1 MNRKKQSIQLPLFEG
16 ISQSSIDK
24 MLQVGSVLDVPKGT
38 LLIRAKEPVSSIF
51 FQLSGKSMIY
61 NLTHSGK
68 RKILFIYGR
77 GALLNEHV
85 LNNHPPFVYCE
96 TIERSKIFSIPVAE
110 FIRLMESDF
119 QLTKRILEGQ
129 ERKIWRLS
137 HQLKN
142 TMSSIYLERKLAAKL
157 WKLSRDFGVQKEDG
171 IEIDINMTI
180 TFLADMLGVP
190 RETTSRVCSVL
201 VEHGLI
207 AINKKRITIS
217 DPQKMA
223 HFYKTGE
230 IEPK

>member
-1 MNRKKQSIQLPLFEG
+1 MKRKNQLAQISLFED
-16 ISQSSIDK
+16 ISSASIDK
-24 MLQVGSVLDVPKGT
+24 ILQAGTFLDIPKGT
-38 LLIRAKEPVSSIF
+38 LLIRAKEPVASIF
-51 FQLSGKSMIY
+51 FQVSGKSMIY
-61 NLTHSGK
+61 NLTHVGK
-68 RKILFIYGR
+68 RKILFIYGQ

-85 LNNHPPFVYCE
+85 LNNQPSFMYCE
-96 TIERSKIFSIPVAE
+96 TIENSTIFSIPVTE
-110 FIRLMESDF
+110 FIRILESDF
-119 QLTKRILEGQ
+119 ALTKKILEAQ

-157 WKLSRDFGVQKEDG
+157 WKLSRDFGVPTEQG
-171 IEIDINMTI
+171 IEIDVNMTI

-207 AINKKRITIS
+207 RINKKRITIS

-230 IEPK
+230 IE

>member
-1 MNRKKQSIQLPLFEG
+1 MRRKNQLSQFPLFEG
-16 ISQSSIDK
+16 VAPETIEK
-24 MLQVGSVLDVPKGT
+24 MLQVGNFLDVPKGT
-38 LLIRAKEPVSSIF
+38 MLIRAKESVSSIM

-61 NLTHSGK
+61 NLTHAGK
-68 RKILFIYGR
+68 RKILFIYGT

-96 TIERSKIFSIPVAE
+96 TIEKSKIFAVPVTE
-110 FIRLMESDF
+110 FVRIMESDF
-119 QLTKRILEGQ
+119 QLTKNILEAQ

-157 WKLSRDFGVQKEDG
+157 WKLSRDFGIPTEDG
-171 IEIDINMTI
+171 IEIDINLTI

-207 AINKKRITIS
+207 KINKKRITIS
-217 DPQKMA
+217 DPQKMS
-223 HFYKTGE
+223 HFYKTGK
-230 IEPK
+230 IE